1 MNPKQIQEGHL
12 DVCER
17 LGDHPV
23 FAESWLSAAGD
34 VRWKSGHMVEF
45 QHLVESRA
53 RRMLRNRKS
62 GLRPAEEYGVPL
74 VGPEKLS
81 SAGVPELVHTKA
93 AVRND
98 HTSNPL
104 HQQDWGAG
112 GVRAASNTDRSI
124 IDDLDNAL
132 SLYV

>member
-34 VRWKSGHMVEF
+34 ARWKSGHMVEF

-81 SAGVPELVHTKA
+81 
-93 AVRND
+93 
-98 HTSNPL
+98 
-104 HQQDWGAG
+104 
-112 GVRAASNTDRSI
+112 
-124 IDDLDNAL
+124 
-132 SLYV
+132 